1 MEAGKSGGSAME
13 EEAKIS
19 FFCRHKVM
27 VEVDIEV
34 AVWGWRTFGPRNEKQ
49 IQKKVKPKSHVKY
62 IWFLKDALIAIN
74 SVKIIY
80 RFLHTQNWQSRS
92 NVC

>member
-34 AVWGWRTFGPRNEKQ
+34 AVWGWEDFWP
-49 IQKKVKPKSHVKY
+49 KK
-62 IWFLKDALIAIN
+62 WEAN
-74 SVKIIY
+74 SKKG
-80 RFLHTQNWQSRS
+80 QAQEP
-92 NVC
+92 C

>member
-34 AVWGWRTFGPRNEKQ
+34 AV
-49 IQKKVKPKSHVKY
+49 
-62 IWFLKDALIAIN
+62 
-74 SVKIIY
+74 
-80 RFLHTQNWQSRS
+80 
-92 NVC
+92 